1 MSVDNISLL
10 TAQTA
15 YTKINNQPITPELGG
30 IKESS
35 SFHNMVNVEF
45 NNFAKM
51 TPDQILNHI
60 TSSRESGVVISGLS
74 QNGIAESVIGELR
87 KKVSAQENIVRKS
100 LINEASFTDLLTT
113 TNEAKTNLQVMV
125 TVRDKFLE
133 AFEKVMNM
141 SI

>member
-1 MSVDNISLL
+1 MSIDNISLL
-10 TAQTA
+10 SAQAA
-15 YTKINNQPITPELGG
+15 YTKINDQSISSELAGV
-30 IKESS
+30 KDAS
-35 SFHNMVNVEF
+35 SFQNMVNISF

-51 TPDQILNHI
+51 TPDQILSHI
-60 TSSRESGVVISGLS
+60 TQVRGNGVVSPASAQSGV
-74 QNGIAESVIGELR
+74 AESVIGELR
-87 KKVSAQENIVRKS
+87 KKVGAQENIIRKS

-113 TNEAKTNLQVMV
+113 TNEAKTNLQAMV